1 MQGPVAPRPAL
12 TQKGIRKMICNEAQ
26 KKVDELVD
34 GSLVGR
40 ERDEFERHLLG
51 CPECRSYLDWVRWL
65 SAAARALPEM
75 TPARDF
81 WQDIS
86 GELAGPGASVVC
98 LADHKAFPHRR
109 LDRLPNTH
117 LYWSALIPQLGK
129 AVALVCIL
137 LGFGFAL
144 MLISDEQLAE
154 TGWSVKWQSEGAI
167 QERGDLTG
175 QLSVGQLME
184 TDSRSTAH
192 IEIASIGQVE
202 VRPNSRVRLVES
214 HENEQRMALEK
225 GKIRALILAPPRLF
239 FVETPSALA
248 VDLGCAYELSVDEEG
263 NGRLEVTSGWVSLEY
278 GGMESLV
285 PAGAVCTSRPGRGPG
300 TPHFPDAGSDF
311 QATLAEIDSG
321 SASSETVAAALARA
335 RLRDTLSV
343 WHLFA
348 RVEPK
353 ARPAVYDGLSA
364 LVPAPEGVTREGV
377 LRLDPTMLA
386 LWKDELQVHW

>member
-1 MQGPVAPRPAL
+1 
-12 TQKGIRKMICNEAQ
+12 MICNEAQ

-65 SAAARALPEM
+65 SVAARALPEM
-75 TPARDF
+75 APARDF

-86 GELAGPGASVVC
+86 GELAEPGASVVC
-98 LADHKAFPHRR
+98 LADHKAIGSRR
-109 LDRLPNTH
+109 RSPLPDIH
-117 LYWSALIPQLGK
+117 LYRRALIPRLGK
-129 AVALVCIL
+129 AAALVCIL
-137 LGFGFAL
+137 LAFGFAL
-144 MLISDEQLAE
+144 MLVSDEPVAE
-154 TGWSVKWQSEGAI
+154 TGWSVKWESQGGA
-167 QERGDLTG
+167 QERGDLAA
-175 QLSVGQLME
+175 QLSVGQMME

-225 GKIRALILAPPRLF
+225 GVIRALILAPPRLF

-248 VDLGCAYELSVDEEG
+248 VDLGCAYELSVDENG
-263 NGRLEVTSGWVSLEY
+263 NGKLEVTSGWVALEY
-278 GGMESLV
+278 GGIESLV

-300 TPHFPDAGSDF
+300 TPHFPDAAPGF
-311 QATLAEIDSG
+311 KAALAEIDAG
-321 SASSETVAAALARA
+321 SAGTAAIEAALAGA

-348 RVEPK
+348 RVEPRV
-353 ARPAVYDGLSA
+353 RPAVYDRLSA

-377 LRLDPTMLA
+377 MQLDPTMLS
-386 LWKDELQVHW
+386 LWKGELQAHW